1 MKSFL
6 VVICVLCACL
16 SVPVSAADS
25 THLFLH
31 SNVVRVGDT
40 AISLVFMAKNNYALD
55 IAAMQNI
62 VRFPKW
68 LSISD
73 LVVLKKDGSRNSEVI
88 SLPGKKYEQSGYT
101 SQITVFAS
109 TAAVPKVKADSIPLL
124 KLVLSINP
132 SYKLTE
138 GETIYLS
145 ADSIE
150 LSTFLAQSITC
161 NQPISLALKA
171 LKKGATD
178 TTVTDTTHTDTTK
191 VDTVNSRLKLRLSI
205 DKANPD
211 EGYTYKEAEKKA
223 EYNVYLESK
232 VIVSNL
238 SFVITA
244 PDTNWKMLEP
254 TIIGREKICLT
265 NYLGDGRYKI
275 LYSGDTDDHP
285 LLPNVDGKRRAILK
299 LSFVPKATPFGPK
312 RFNISAVSVASL
324 YEAEKLSIN
333 KDTGVT
339 SNLNNLFGVKIG
351 MRGDLNFQEWIF
363 GDGKRNSEDAVLM
376 TDGIMERIKFNDY
389 QNWAADLDSSGVVD
403 VSDIVLLQK
412 MILASDVDESIEALP
427 ETGADLIVHRGE
439 IQVLVP
445 NLVDAQLA
453 LYDVYGTRILETQ
466 EMKNIST
473 EYISSGVYLYV
484 IRGQAVTGREV
495 LKTGKILI
503 YK

>member
-40 AISLVFMAKNNYALD
+40 SISLVFMAKNNYALD

-68 LSISD
+68 LSIID

-161 NQPISLALKA
+161 NQPISLALKV

-191 VDTVNSRLKLRLSI
+191 VDTVNNRLKLKLSI

-211 EGYTYKEAEKKA
+211 EGYTYKAAEKLA

-339 SNLNNLFGVKIG
+339 SNLNKLFGVKIG

-363 GDGKRNSEDAVLM
+363 GDGKRNSEDAGLM

-412 MILASDVDESIEALP
+412 MILASDVNESIEALP
-427 ETGADLIVHRGE
+427 DTGADLIVHRGE